1 MIRLPLRLVSIGIL
15 QIILLSFLPLW
26 AIVARQDDL
35 MELRS
40 SADYV
45 YGQTMN
51 FNLAAAN
58 VGDIR
63 SVRLFFRL
71 GSSPDSFSVDVPI
84 TPDAQVEVTH
94 SLDLTQTRLPPF
106 SSITY
111 WWELDR
117 PDGSSLRVPEQV
129 VSYVDDRFTW
139 QQLVVTDELGG
150 GSVRIHWT
158 GEEGSL
164 GEQAREIVFE
174 MLPKIGRMAPLERII
189 PFDVYI
195 YPSTSDLGA
204 ALRLTG
210 REYSPDATYPDL
222 GVVLATVVNQETA
235 ELELR
240 QEMSRGLVD
249 LLLYQGLNQYAYN
262 LPPWVSRGIAGV
274 VRGRRDVALDETL
287 RSAVDAGTTIPVSEL
302 CASMSI
308 EGDLAI
314 AESESLIAY
323 IEEHYG
329 EAAVRDLVMAFAA
342 GEDCATAMR
351 RAVQLTP
358 EQLEIAW
365 LRAAGEDQGGR
376 TVAEM
381 AVWLILILAG
391 FGLAGL
397 LLIRPRRSRAG
408 S

>member
-1 MIRLPLRLVSIGIL
+1 M
-15 QIILLSFLPLW
+15 LLAFLPLW
-26 AIVARQDDL
+26 AVAAMQDGSV
-35 MELRS
+35 ELRS
-40 SADYV
+40 SVDYV

-51 FNLAAAN
+51 FNLAAGN

-71 GSSPDSFSVDVPI
+71 GSSPDSFSVDVPV
-84 TPDAQVEVTH
+84 TPDAQIEVTY

-117 PDGSSLRVPEQV
+117 ADDSPLRVPEQV

-139 QQLVVTDELGG
+139 QQLVVTDEQGG

-158 GEEGSL
+158 GEEGSM
-164 GEQAREIVFE
+164 GEQVQDTVFE

-204 ALRLTG
+204 ALRLAG
-210 REYSPDATYPDL
+210 REYSPGATYPDL
-222 GVVLATVVNQETA
+222 GVVLVTVVNQETA

-240 QEMSRGLVD
+240 QGMSRGLVD

-274 VRGRRDVALDETL
+274 VRGRRDAALDDAL
-287 RSAVDAGTTIPVSEL
+287 RSAVDNGTTI
-302 CASMSI
+302 
-308 EGDLAI
+308 
-314 AESESLIAY
+314 
-323 IEEHYG
+323 
-329 EAAVRDLVMAFAA
+329 AV
-342 GEDCATAMR
+342 
-351 RAVQLTP
+351 
-358 EQLEIAW
+358 
-365 LRAAGEDQGGR
+365 
-376 TVAEM
+376 
-381 AVWLILILAG
+381 
-391 FGLAGL
+391 
-397 LLIRPRRSRAG
+397 
-408 S
+408 